1 MIIKKKRKEN
11 MNKKETMKNNNICYI
26 LLELYIIV
34 YTVRISISS
43 DAGVYEGTQRNKCY
57 FSIFNFKESH
67 LCFYV
72 FFTSQVKGNGR
83 INTS

>member
-43 DAGVYEGTQRNKCY
+43 DAGVYEGTQRNK
-57 FSIFNFKESH
+57 
-67 LCFYV
+67 
-72 FFTSQVKGNGR
+72 
-83 INTS
+83 